1 MKSDRAITLIALVIT
16 IIVLLILAG
25 VSIATLTGDNGI
37 LTRAN
42 DSKVESRGA
51 TVEELKN
58 LWKME
63 KETDRRTG
71 TKTAKTLEE
80 FVNSLVEQ
88 ENLTEDE
95 RDKILGNEEK
105 GVEAQYQITIGKR
118 TIKFL
123 EDVYF
128 SIDGVEYSVREGTT
142 WEEFGD
148 YQNSINW
155 PNGCNMEEGVVEPP
169 LYCPNDSGNFGMVT
183 YIYVSYARGNVIL
196 NEEGNPFP
204 PETVISPENYVS
216 HGYGGLF

>member
-25 VSIATLTGDNGI
+25 VSIATLAGDNGI

-155 PNGCNMEEGVVEPP
+155 PNGCNME
-169 LYCPNDSGNFGMVT
+169 
-183 YIYVSYARGNVIL
+183 
-196 NEEGNPFP
+196 
-204 PETVISPENYVS
+204 
-216 HGYGGLF
+216 